1 MSSPS
6 VPSTSKST
14 ATNSRPVLK
23 EVAGGGAANVPTDAN
38 AKPQAAPAGATGGTD
53 QVFAEARPRV
63 DDFSFN
69 KEVTAVFDDMLDRS
83 VPFYQEIQRQVAE
96 LAVDFAQPG
105 TNVYDLGCS
114 TANSFLNI
122 DRVMRAGGNGDA
134 AAADHGEI
142 RFIGVDASNEMLAK
156 ARAKLA
162 AAGFTRP
169 FELQQGDLNAGV
181 EVTNASVAMLVLTLQ
196 FVRPLYRERIV
207 RSIYEGTTENGC
219 LILVEKVLGENSTF
233 NRLFIKHYY
242 EMKRRNGYSEMEISQ
257 KREALENV
265 LIPYRLEENKELLRG
280 AGFRHVDVFFKW
292 YNFCGMIAMK

>member
-1 MSSPS
+1 M
-6 VPSTSKST
+6 
-14 ATNSRPVLK
+14 K
-23 EVAGGGAANVPTDAN
+23 ELAADKDAGVAAARAPGE
-38 AKPQAAPAGATGGTD
+38 AAPAAD
-53 QVFAEARPRV
+53 QVFATPRPNV

-83 VPFYQEIQRQVAE
+83 VPFYQEIQRMVAE

-122 DRVMRAGGNGDA
+122 ARLMQADSGDV
-134 AAADHGEI
+134 
-142 RFIGVDASNEMLAK
+142 RFVGVDDSNDMLAK

-162 AAGFTRP
+162 AAGFARP
-169 FELQQGDLNAGV
+169 FELQQGDLNVGV
-181 EVTNASVAMLVLTLQ
+181 EVKNASVVMLVLTLQ
-196 FVRPLYRERIV
+196 FIRPLYRERV
-207 RSIYEGTTENGC
+207 VKAIYEGLADNGC
-219 LILVEKVLGENSTF
+219 LIVVEKVLGENSTF

-265 LIPYRLEENKELLRG
+265 LVPYRLEENKELLRG

-292 YNFCGMIAMK
+292 YNFCGLIALK